1 MRSAFLAEPIHV
13 DKRLVLKMAG
23 KLDGKSAIVTGASG
37 GIGRA
42 TVLEFAQEGASV
54 VVHYR
59 SREKEANDLV
69 AEVRRTGSKAFAS
82 KIDFMDVKRAEK
94 ETARTIEEAEREF
107 GRIDVLVNLA
117 GYPAKGEWNKRFLD
131 LGLEDFRKPID
142 VDLMATFICS
152 KLVAPHMLER
162 KNGVIINVSSTPAL
176 VGHNKGFAFSVAKA
190 AILGFTKSLAWELA
204 PHVRVNAVAFGNI
217 DTDWIEELT
226 TEERRAAELEAPL
239 KRLGSP
245 REAARLLVFLA
256 SDDSGF
262 VNGQTIVFDG
272 GTVMR

>member
-1 MRSAFLAEPIHV
+1 MT
-13 DKRLVLKMAG
+13 G
-23 KLDGKSAIVTGASG
+23 KLRGKSAIITGASG

-42 TVLEFAQEGASV
+42 AAIEFAREGASV

-59 SREKEANDLV
+59 TREREAKDLV
-69 AEVRRTGSKAFAS
+69 EEIRGIGVKALAA
-82 KIDFMDVKRAEK
+82 KIDFADSNRAEV
-94 ETARTIEEAEREF
+94 EARSMMEQAIREF
-107 GRIDVLVNLA
+107 GNIDVLVNLA

-131 LGLEDFRKPID
+131 LTLEDFRKPLDI
-142 VDLMATFICS
+142 DLMATFICS
-152 KLVAPHMLER
+152 RLVAPHMLER
-162 KNGVIINVSSTPAL
+162 RNGVIINTSSTPAL
-176 VGHNKGFAFSVAKA
+176 AGHSKGFAFSVAKA

-204 PHVRVNAVAFGNI
+204 PHVRVNTVAFGNI